1 MAIRSRIAGGSG
13 KPKKHRYPQSCIS
26 GIAGIGFIESKNSCF
41 IGLYTQTGMI
51 GRKCRYRNEKPDIDV
66 RKPDIGTEKPDIGAV
81 KPDIAADSLS

>member
-1 MAIRSRIAGGSG
+1 
-13 KPKKHRYPQSCIS
+13 
-26 GIAGIGFIESKNSCF
+26 
-41 IGLYTQTGMI
+41 MI